1 MHFNDRDNICLLC
14 QYLQEYF
21 FFPLLVHAKFVFFVL
36 ERQGRYSIFEVKFWH
51 ASLLCMDGDHSF
63 SNHNFSS
70 LAHMMGHQVNIRV
83 SSGCAHI
90 G

>member
-1 MHFNDRDNICLLC
+1 MIEIISVSCANIFKNT
-14 QYLQEYF
+14 F
-21 FFPLLVHAKFVFFVL
+21 FSLLVHAKYVFFVL
-36 ERQGRYSIFEVKFWH
+36 ERQGGYSIFEVKFWH